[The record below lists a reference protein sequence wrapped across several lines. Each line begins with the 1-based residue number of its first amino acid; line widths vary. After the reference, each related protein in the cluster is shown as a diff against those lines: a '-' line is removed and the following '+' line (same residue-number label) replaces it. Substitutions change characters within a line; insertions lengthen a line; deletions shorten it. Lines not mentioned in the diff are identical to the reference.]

1 MSNVIKSI
9 GKILFIIIVVIY
21 LMVELFLAIC
31 LLNYNDYR
39 ITVFGNKFLLL
50 LNEDLDKKYKKND
63 LIIVT
68 KKDGSEVS
76 VGDSIFF
83 YNPGENFTVNY
94 AEVTDITAHN
104 NQTYTYK
111 IGNTHNV
118 YTDYYIGKDT
128 KVYRKIG
135 GIMRFL
141 ESKWG
146 FLLLIVLPTMVAVIY
161 EFYAIIVEVIEF
173 KKEVYNE

>member
-1 MSNVIKSI
+1 MKKLFKCSILLFGMLSLSSCALPLQSTNYPAWSTKRILESYTLVDGRVVGGWMGANIK
-9 GKILFIIIVVIY
+9 
-21 LMVELFLAIC
+21 
-31 LLNYNDYR
+31 
-39 ITVFGNKFLLL
+39 
-50 LNEDLDKKYKKND
+50 DK
-63 LIIVT
+63 
-68 KKDGSEVS
+68 VS
-76 VGDSIFF
+76 AKW
-83 YNPGENFTVNY
+83 YEFTVNY

-118 YTDYYIGKDT
+118 YTDYYIGKNT